1 MWMVEWTKRLG
12 VSKRGSPRDPEALGH
27 RKTSNLD
34 GQRFEVTRLGFSSRV
49 LGCGAI
55 CLIMGHGG
63 QVDIVP

>member
-1 MWMVEWTKRLG
+1 MDEEIGRFQAWK
-12 VSKRGSPRDPEALGH
+12 PRDPEALGH